1 MATSLATHKTNRAAA
16 GAAYVAAVTNF
27 IVAYRDL
34 AAYDA
39 TVENS
44 NIGGGRLL
52 GFGPL
57 PDFTAFAH
65 GEFLRNVPGVAND
78 VAGQIKT
85 RADTLIAS

>member
-65 GEFLRNVPGVAND
+65 GSLPGIGCEVNLTIWQPQPAL
-78 VAGQIKT
+78 Q
-85 RADTLIAS
+85 